1 MPSVDA
7 KTLGFPGLNIPQERF
22 FMSLP
27 PSSTPLP
34 NNSSHTPSSPTNH
47 PFSWRAFLGKAFL
60 TFLVL
65 GLVLVFVPSAW
76 IVISTRSQVHSPKN
90 RPYAQIMDPK
100 AATFDFI
107 VVLGAGIEN
116 GRPSPMLQDRLD
128 TAIDYYFE
136 LQKAAE
142 NKLGDQDGVK
152 ILMTGAKESAF
163 YDEPQVMKTYA
174 LGRKV
179 PEAAIL
185 MDPQGFSTY
194 ESMSRLARVYQARQ
208 PLLVTQRYHLY
219 RSLYLGKAFGLSC
232 QGLAADQRTYLFQI
246 YGEAREILARDKD
259 FFLAIWKP

>member
-1 MPSVDA
+1 MLRSKLFPDPS
-7 KTLGFPGLNIPQERF
+7 PERI
-22 FMSLP
+22 FMSHPSPSNTASKSLKK
-27 PSSTPLP
+27 PSS
-34 NNSSHTPSSPTNH
+34 STNH
-47 PFSWRAFLGKAFL
+47 PFSWSAFLGKAFL
-60 TFLVL
+60 TLFVL

-76 IVISTRSQVHSPKN
+76 IVISTRTQVHSPKN
-90 RPYAQIMDPK
+90 RPYAQSMEPK
-100 AATFDFI
+100 TATFDFI

-136 LQKAAE
+136 VQKATKNRA
-142 NKLGDQDGVK
+142 GDQAGVK

-163 YDEPQVMKTYA
+163 YDEPQVMKNYA

>member
-1 MPSVDA
+1 
-7 KTLGFPGLNIPQERF
+7 
-22 FMSLP
+22 MS
-27 PSSTPLP
+27 
-34 NNSSHTPSSPTNH
+34 HKKPSSPTIH
-47 PFSWRAFLGKAFL
+47 PFSWPAFLGKVFMTL
-60 TFLVL
+60 LVL

-76 IVISTRSQVHSPKN
+76 IVISTRTQVHSPKN
-90 RPYAQIMDPK
+90 RPYAQSMAPEE
-100 AATFDFI
+100 ATFDFI

-116 GRPSPMLQDRLD
+116 GHPSPMLQDRLD

-136 LQKAAE
+136 VQKATKNRAG
-142 NKLGDQDGVK
+142 NQAGVK

-179 PEAAIL
+179 PEAEIL

-194 ESMSRLARVYQARQ
+194 ESMSRLTRVYQARR